1 MLSVKSSVVKSPVI
15 NQPAFKG
22 CPVGSREFVKCLA
35 KEELGKAMATTPT
48 AKVIASYLVETAT
61 KFKGKMY
68 NLIHRKSA
76 LRNLDKAKELAKRN
90 PKTYSIIS
98 MDTFYKPHRT
108 DYTNIIRN
116 CNNKVDDFGVRITH
130 FDKYGKLE
138 GVSRQLNDCVNINHD
153 LKGNYY
159 IWKPNPVHPEREIET
174 RIHFKNFK
182 EMLSYFRENLPK
194 LKNNKDI

>member
-1 MLSVKSSVVKSPVI
+1 MLSVNSSVVKSPAI

-35 KEELGKAMATTPT
+35 KEELNKEIATPPTLKA
-48 AKVIASYLVETAT
+48 IAFHLVEQAT
-61 KFKGKMY
+61 KFKSKMQ
-68 NLIHRKSA
+68 NLLHSKSA

-90 PKTYSIIS
+90 PETYSIS
-98 MDTFYKPHRT
+98 NKVFKRPG
-108 DYTNIIRN
+108 YTNVIRN
-116 CNNKVDDFGVRITH
+116 CNNRVDDYGKRITH

-138 GVSRQLNDCVNINHD
+138 GVSRRLNDCVDINHD

-174 RIHFKNFK
+174 KIHFKNFK

>member
-1 MLSVKSSVVKSPVI
+1 MLSVNANVVKSSVI
-15 NQPAFKG
+15 NKPAFKG
-22 CPVGSREFVKCLA
+22 CSVGSREFFKCLA
-35 KEELGKAMATTPT
+35 KEELGKATATAPT

-76 LRNLDKAKELAKRN
+76 LRNLDKAKELAIRN
-90 PKTYSIIS
+90 PKTYSIS
-98 MDTFYKPHRT
+98 NKVFKKPGF
-108 DYTNIIRN
+108 TNIIRH
-116 CNNKVDDFGVRITH
+116 CNNRTNDYGVRIIH
-130 FDKYGKLE
+130 FDNYGKSI
-138 GVSRQLNDCVNINHD
+138 GVSRRLNDCVDINHD

-159 IWKPNPVHPEREIET
+159 IWKPNPVHPEKTIET

-182 EMLSYFRENLPK
+182 EMLNYFRENLPK

>member
-1 MLSVKSSVVKSPVI
+1 
-15 NQPAFKG
+15 
-22 CPVGSREFVKCLA
+22 
-35 KEELGKAMATTPT
+35 MAD
-48 AKVIASYLVETAT
+48 SL
-61 KFKGKMY
+61 
-68 NLIHRKSA
+68 
-76 LRNLDKAKELAKRN
+76 LRDKAKELAKRN
-90 PKTYSIIS
+90 PETYSIS
-98 MDTFYKPHRT
+98 NKVFKRPG
-108 DYTNIIRN
+108 YTNVIRN
-116 CNNKVDDFGVRITH
+116 CNNRVDDYGKRITH

-138 GVSRQLNDCVNINHD
+138 GVSRRLNDCVHINHD

>member
-1 MLSVKSSVVKSPVI
+1 MLSVNSSVIKSPAI

-35 KEELGKAMATTPT
+35 KEELSKEIATTPT
-48 AKVIASYLVETAT
+48 LKAIAFHLVEQAT
-61 KFKGKMY
+61 KFKSKMQ
-68 NLIHRKSA
+68 NLLHSKSA
-76 LRNLDKAKELAKRN
+76 LRNLDKAKELTKRN
-90 PKTYSIIS
+90 PETYSIS
-98 MDTFYKPHRT
+98 NKVFKRPG
-108 DYTNIIRN
+108 YTNVIRN
-116 CNNKVDDFGVRITH
+116 CNNRVDDYGKRITH

-138 GVSRQLNDCVNINHD
+138 GVSRRLNDCVDINHD

-182 EMLSYFRENLPK
+182 EMLSYFRKNLPK